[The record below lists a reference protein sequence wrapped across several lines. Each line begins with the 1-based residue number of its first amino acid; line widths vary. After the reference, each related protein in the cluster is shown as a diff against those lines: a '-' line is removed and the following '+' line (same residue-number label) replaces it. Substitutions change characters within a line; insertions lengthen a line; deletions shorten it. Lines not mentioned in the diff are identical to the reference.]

1 MTKYFHSHNFV
12 FELSRQNLK
21 LAPILKFLPN
31 VKQSIV
37 VSTPEQLK
45 KLLKYLG
52 TTGSPH
58 IVRFHFVRFTLC
70 AATLLSI

>member
-31 VKQSIV
+31 VKQSIL

-52 TTGSPH
+52 TIPSWWCPFE
-58 IVRFHFVRFTLC
+58 IMKIILHFKKNIT
-70 AATLLSI
+70 